1 MGNGLDGFRAALQ
14 LSVEGDP
21 VTLSVKGAD
30 GAAYEIK
37 PRKFSKKHA
46 AKIRKLMTDRAG
58 DFDPSLIAKI
68 ARLQRESG
76 GELNEDVLRENLS
89 DEDIA
94 AMMRGQDPED
104 LLEIEK
110 RRITYGIAEHN
121 FGGEWAMMTE
131 EVAEIILENPAVAE
145 EVLAAVDALNPTFGD
160 QTSS

>member
-1 MGNGLDGFRAALQ
+1 MSNGLDGFKAALQ

-21 VTLSVKGAD
+21 VALSLKNAD
-30 GAAYEIK
+30 GVAYEVK

-46 AKIRKLMTDRAG
+46 AKIRKLMTARAG
-58 DFDPSLIAKI
+58 ELDPALVAKI
-68 ARLQRESG
+68 SRLRRENG
-76 GELNEDVLRENLS
+76 DVLNEDLLRDSLT

-94 AMMRGQDPED
+94 AMMRGQDPEE
-104 LLEIEK
+104 LLQVEK
-110 RRITYGIAEHN
+110 LRITYGIAEHN

-145 EVLAAVDALNPTFGD
+145 EVLSAVDALNPTFGD